1 MAKERRRGAGAVC
14 SLRAVFPDTPLT
26 LSRLSYAGVISR
38 RALVVLEESLPDAL
52 VMGRAHCVRDGLAIS
67 WEQRVGAERRLGL
80 QLGLGGLGWQVYGCP
95 YKYPKLGPVF
105 QNLPM
110 EQANA
115 VVLPIIRFLLLP
127 CFF

>member
-67 WEQRVGAERRLGL
+67 WEQRVGAERRCVGEAPGAAAGAGRAGMAGL
-80 QLGLGGLGWQVYGCP
+80 WLS
-95 YKYPKLGPVF
+95 
-105 QNLPM
+105 
-110 EQANA
+110 
-115 VVLPIIRFLLLP
+115 I
-127 CFF
+127 

>member
-67 WEQRVGAERRLGL
+67 WERWGRAALCRRGAWGCSW
-80 QLGLGGLGWQVYGCP
+80 GWAGWD
-95 YKYPKLGPVF
+95 GRF
-105 QNLPM
+105 M
-110 EQANA
+110 A
-115 VVLPIIRFLLLP
+115 VHINILSWDLCSKIYLWNRQTP
-127 CFF
+127 